1 MVVPRVEEKK
11 TKVQSAASLLQWSFV
26 SANASEELDILTEN
40 LLETP
45 AFLSFDVLCVW
56 SPLFLVPVDTR
67 LPFQA
72 EMFIQN
78 VILVV
83 FCLGV
88 ISSVFPWFL
97 VAVGPLVL
105 LFTVLHAVSRVFI
118 RELKRLD
125 NVTQSP
131 FLSHIAS
138 SIQGLSTVQ
147 AYSKG
152 DEFLRRQG
160 SV

>member
-1 MVVPRVEEKK
+1 MEIK
-11 TKVQSAASLLQWSFV
+11 TKVPSTTCLLQWNFFN
-26 SANASEELDILTEN
+26 ANASAELGLWTEN
-40 LLETP
+40 LLQTL
-45 AFLSFDVLCVW
+45 ALLSFNAFC
-56 SPLFLVPVDTR
+56 LFLISVDTR
-67 LPFQA
+67 LPFQT

-88 ISSVFPWFL
+88 ISSIFPWFL

-105 LFTVLHAVSRVFI
+105 LFILLHAVSRVFI

-131 FLSHIAS
+131 FLSHIIS

-147 AYSKG
+147 AYGKG
-152 DEFLRRQG
+152 DEFLSR
-160 SV
+160 

>member
-1 MVVPRVEEKK
+1 M
-11 TKVQSAASLLQWSFV
+11 LQMNQV
-26 SANASEELDILTEN
+26 YELN
-40 LLETP
+40 LLETL
-45 AFLSFDVLCVW
+45 AFLSFDVFCLW
-56 SPLFLVPVDTR
+56 SPLFLVSVDTR

-78 VILVV
+78 LILVV

-88 ISSVFPWFL
+88 ISNVFPWFL

-105 LFTVLHAVSRVFI
+105 LFTVLHTVSRVFI
-118 RELKRLD
+118 CELKRLD
-125 NVTQSP
+125 NITHSP

-147 AYSKG
+147 AYGKG
-152 DEFLRRQG
+152 DEFLRK
-160 SV
+160 

>member
-1 MVVPRVEEKK
+1 MNVMPKDFGIWL
-11 TKVQSAASLLQWSFV
+11 TSHLIFLAS
-26 SANASEELDILTEN
+26 
-40 LLETP
+40 
-45 AFLSFDVLCVW
+45 
-56 SPLFLVPVDTR
+56 VDTR

-105 LFTVLHAVSRVFI
+105 LFTVLHTVSRVFI

-125 NVTQSP
+125 SVTQSP

-152 DEFLRRQG
+152 DEFLRR
-160 SV
+160 